1 MLTDRP
7 AVKTRLQ
14 AGFCASFLLLAVV
27 AACLHHYIV
36 SGNERTA
43 RLDATGQIGLALA
56 KGILDDNLPAPAV
69 YESICKRIASSSAEV
84 LAVRMWNTKGEVLSE
99 TGLEV
104 DGLDH
109 LTAPTLGARGGPI
122 LQKQIPDWTA
132 AGTKALISRV
142 DISIPGLPGI
152 RPPCSLALAVSGV
165 RPAWTGAFW
174 SFVGWYG
181 GACLLI
187 AAGAWVAIHRSIFA
201 PLEALAGTGTDTGDP
216 GTATN
221 LTERQDEWGM
231 IARSLSA
238 IRREMLEWRDHANRT
253 ERRLES
259 RLAAQTRE
267 ILRDLKRFQREAWID
282 ALTGVKNRRL
292 LEEKLPEVFAAQ
304 RAAGHDLAI
313 AMIDLD
319 NFKKLNDTCGH
330 QSGDA
335 VLKFAGELFRQC
347 LRGHDI
353 AVRYGGDEFVLI
365 LPGLSAKEA
374 YALVRR
380 ISSLFVQR
388 AKTMADVQIPIGFTS
403 GIASLENNEPRTPAD
418 LLACA
423 DHALYQAK
431 KSGRGRA
438 RICEPS
444 HQGAVR
450 YP

>member
-7 AVKTRLQ
+7 AVKSRLQ
-14 AGFCASFLLLAVV
+14 AGFCASFFLLAVV
-27 AACLHHYIV
+27 AACLHHFIV
-36 SGNERTA
+36 SGNERDS
-43 RLDATGQIGLALA
+43 RLEATGRLGLALA
-56 KGILDDNLPAPAV
+56 RGILDDNLPAPAV
-69 YESICKRIASSSAEV
+69 YASICRRIAGSSSDI
-84 LAVRMWNTKGEVLSE
+84 LAVRMWSTKGEVLGDS
-99 TGLEV
+99 GLQL

-109 LTAPTLGARGGPI
+109 LTSPPFGAQGG
-122 LQKQIPDWTA
+122 LVSTRQVPDWKA
-132 AGTKALISRV
+132 AAAKTPASRV
-142 DISIPGLPGI
+142 DVSIPGIPGI
-152 RPPCSLALAVSGV
+152 RPPCSLALAVAGA
-165 RPAWTGAFW
+165 RPTWTAAFW

-187 AAGAWVAIHRSIFA
+187 GAGAWVAIHRSIFA
-201 PLEALAGTGTDTGDP
+201 PLEALAGTSADTGDS
-216 GTATN
+216 GTTST
-221 LTERQDEWGM
+221 LTDRQDEWGM

-259 RLAAQTRE
+259 RLASQTRE

-319 NFKKLNDTCGH
+319 NFKKLNDSCGH
-330 QSGDA
+330 QAGDA
-335 VLKFAGELFRQC
+335 ILKFAGELFRQC

-380 ISSLFVQR
+380 ISTLFVQR
-388 AKTMADVQIPIGFTS
+388 AKTMAEVQVPIGFTT

-444 HQGAVR
+444 HRGAMR
-450 YP
+450 Y

>member
-7 AVKTRLQ
+7 AVKTRLR
-14 AGFCASFLLLAVV
+14 AGLCASFLLLAVV
-27 AACLHHYIV
+27 AGCLHHYIV
-36 SGNERTA
+36 SGNERAA
-43 RLDATGQIGLALA
+43 RLDATGRIGLALA
-56 KGILDDNLPAPAV
+56 KGILDDNVPAPV
-69 YESICKRIASSSAEV
+69 IYENICKRIVKSSAEV
-84 LAVRMWNTKGEVLSE
+84 LAVRMWNSKGEVLSE
-99 TGLEV
+99 TGLEI

-109 LTAPTLGARGGPI
+109 LTAPTIGAQGGPI
-122 LQKQIPDWTA
+122 SQKQIPDWKA
-132 AGTKALISRV
+132 AGAKTLMSRV

-152 RPPCSLALAVSGV
+152 RPPCSLALAVSGA
-165 RPAWTGAFW
+165 RTAWTGAFW

-201 PLEALAGTGTDTGDP
+201 PLEALAGTGAEGGDTAP
-216 GTATN
+216 AST
-221 LTERQDEWGM
+221 LTERHDEWGM

-282 ALTGVKNRRL
+282 VLTGVKNRRL

-304 RAAGHDLAI
+304 RAAGHDLSI

-319 NFKKLNDTCGH
+319 NFKKLNDSCGH
-330 QSGDA
+330 QAGDA

-374 YALVRR
+374 YSLVRR
-380 ISSLFVQR
+380 ISTLFVQR
-388 AKTMADVQIPIGFTS
+388 AKAMSEVQIPVGFTT

-444 HQGAVR
+444 HRGAVR